1 MSTYLQKVDHFKS
14 ISKNSSKYDNMDK
27 ILELNNENPIKKYLI
42 FTEYESTLNTKI
54 TSILDKWNLKYDRIR
69 GSSSTINK
77 QLEKY
82 KNPNGETNVLLV
94 NSKFFGSG
102 MNLENTSDIIIMH
115 KMQGDIEMQAIG
127 RAQRFGREGEL
138 RVWKLYYQNETK

>member
-1 MSTYLQKVDHFKS
+1 
-14 ISKNSSKYDNMDK
+14 MDK
-27 ILELNNENPIKKYLI
+27 IFELNNNNPVKKYLI

-69 GSSSTINK
+69 GSTATINK

-115 KMQGDIEMQAIG
+115 KMQSDIEMQAIG
-127 RAQRFGREGEL
+127 RAQRFGRKGEL
-138 RVWKLYYQNETK
+138 RIWKLYYQNESN